1 LKKLFRL
8 TLQNK
13 LIAAFLFV
21 GLVPMIL
28 SSLIVVSM
36 NSRRLE
42 KQIERDIKKASEETI
57 KVIRDYQS
65 RAEQIASF
73 LIDNPRFTAS
83 ARSGEAPQV
92 IQTGRPLIL
101 WMEGKPPRDSYGKDI
116 IQLEMPQALIAG
128 TITPLD
134 DEDGTHLG
142 EVIVGYQLGKSFA
155 QDMSLLT
162 DVEVSIH
169 YMAEDDRRDAYYEK
183 NATFQGVEYEAY
195 YQPLRNRD
203 GRTVGRIFTGVP
215 KRYGFME
222 TVSTWRFF
230 PILIGL
236 CAIMAGSLGYTMAR
250 RISKPIRLFSK
261 GVHDVAEG
269 NLDQEISI
277 TSSEELA
284 ELSNAF
290 NHMTEKLRELRQ
302 LEEELRRKDRLA
314 ALGELSAGVA
324 HEIRN
329 PLGII
334 RSSAQVLEK
343 NVEELTSFIIGEVD
357 RLNRVVSNFLDFAGP
372 HDLDLEETQIE
383 DVVEKSLHLAE
394 PKLSLTHTEVA
405 KDYDKNLPN
414 VRIDPEL
421 ISQAF
426 LNLIINAA
434 EAMADSGKLTI
445 KARHTPNLRFRKGY
459 VEVSFA
465 DTGTGIPKEMLTR
478 FSPAKTRVRDSDLQS
493 FTKLSKPTTGK
504 STWKVRLITE
514 ASLP

>member
-1 LKKLFRL
+1 
-8 TLQNK
+8 
-13 LIAAFLFV
+13 
-21 GLVPMIL
+21 MIL

-42 KQIERDIKKASEETI
+42 KQIERDIKKASEETL
-57 KVIRDYQS
+57 KVIRDYQN

-83 ARSGEAPQV
+83 ARSGDAPQV
-92 IQTGRPLIL
+92 IQTGHPLIL
-101 WMEGKPPRDSYGKDI
+101 WMEGKPLRDSYGKDI

-134 DEDGTHLG
+134 HEDGTHLG

-169 YMAEDDRRDAYYEK
+169 YMVEDDRRDAYYEK
-183 NATFQGVEYEAY
+183 KAMFQGVEYEAY
-195 YQPLRNRD
+195 YQPLRNKN

-215 KRYGFME
+215 KRYGFSE

-277 TSSEELA
+277 TSTEELA

-343 NVEELTSFIIGEVD
+343 SVSGNKKMEELTSFIIGEVD

-372 HDLDLEETQIE
+372 HDLGLEETQIE
-383 DVVEKSLHLAE
+383 DIVEKSLHLAE
-394 PKLSLTHTEVA
+394 PKLSLTHTKVVR
-405 KDYDKNLPN
+405 DYDKNLPN

-434 EAMADSGKLTI
+434 EAMADGGKLTLRV
-445 KARHTPNLRFRKGY
+445 RHTPNLRFRRGY

-465 DTGTGIPKEMLTR
+465 DTGTGIPEEMLEKIFNPF
-478 FSPAKTRVRDSDLQS
+478 FSGKDEGSGLGLAIVHKIIEAHNGKISVESEVNHGS
-493 FTKLSKPTTGK
+493 IFT
-504 STWKVRLITE
+504 V
-514 ASLP
+514 SLPV